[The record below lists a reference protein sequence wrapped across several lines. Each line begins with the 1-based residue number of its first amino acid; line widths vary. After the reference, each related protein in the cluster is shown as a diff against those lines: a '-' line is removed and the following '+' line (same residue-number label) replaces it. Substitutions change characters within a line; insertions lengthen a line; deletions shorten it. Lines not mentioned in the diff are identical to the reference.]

1 MRRRLVAA
9 GPRLLALHAFTSL
22 PAAAQ
27 DSEVVVRGAA
37 SRAPSEQVLPAQLAR
52 EGAGTQGDPI
62 KGIQG
67 LPGLGRGG
75 PGGAE
80 IVAWGSDPNESRIEV
95 DGVEIP
101 WLYHGSGVRSVI
113 LSGVV
118 ESLAMTPGAFGVE
131 HGRALGGLVLIQTRP
146 ADTLAGRYRVSAD
159 LLDASAQASVPVAD
173 HTGAMQVAA
182 RYGYVDRWLP
192 PLIAPALR
200 GLYRIPRYWD
210 ARAEGLLRLGH
221 GTSARLIALTSA
233 DGTSSELSAADPALA
248 RHGSLERSF
257 GRLYLVYRQQES
269 NSEQLEL
276 TPFVGWDET
285 REQLAQGTQASGLSV
300 RALRYGLRARHRS
313 ALGPAL
319 SLVLGLDAAGS
330 WASVERS
337 GSLSVPRREGD
348 PYPFGTPPG
357 PDAAR
362 DDFAAR
368 VLGVATFAELPIRA
382 ASWWIVPALR
392 FEPLLIEASRA
403 RPPLGRLPDA
413 ATSRLS
419 GLIEPRLRVEQ
430 RLSPAVRWF
439 AAAGLYH
446 QPPALADLGAR
457 FGNPTLS
464 PASATHL
471 SAGESVTLPPGTRVE
486 VTLFGKWLSGLTA
499 RAAAAQPPV
508 ARALAAT
515 GEGRAYGTQLFLR
528 QPERGGFSGWLSATL
543 SRSQR
548 RDADGAW
555 RLSDYDSPLVL
566 GATALQ
572 RLGPWRL
579 GARAR
584 FASGLPRT
592 PVVGAY
598 YDLGAQTRQPLLGA
612 TNAMRLS
619 DFFQLDLRVD
629 RSFALGNDTNLELYV
644 DALNVTFRYNQE
656 ELAYSS
662 DFTQIG
668 SVQGLPT
675 LAIIGVT
682 LER

>member
-1 MRRRLVAA
+1 MRRRHTIAA
-9 GPRLLALHAFTSL
+9 YSSLAFQAFTSL
-22 PAAAQ
+22 KAAAQ
-27 DSEVVVRGAA
+27 DSEIVVRGAA
-37 SRAPSEQVLPAQLAR
+37 SQAPSEQVLPASLAR
-52 EGAGTQGDPI
+52 EGAGTQSDPI
-62 KGIQG
+62 KAIQS

-75 PGGAE
+75 PGGADV
-80 IVAWGSDPNESRIEV
+80 IAWGSAPSESRIEI

-113 LSGVV
+113 PSGLVNSV
-118 ESLAMTPGAFGVE
+118 AVAPGAFGAE
-131 HGRALGGLVLIQTRP
+131 HGRALGGLVLVQTRP
-146 ADTLAGRYRVSAD
+146 ADTSTARYRVGAD
-159 LLDASAQASVPVAD
+159 MLDAGAQASMPIAD
-173 HTGAMQVAA
+173 HAGAVQVAA

-192 PLIAPALR
+192 PLIDPSLR
-200 GLYRIPRYWD
+200 GLYRMPRYWD
-210 ARAEGLLRLGH
+210 VQAEGVLRLGN
-221 GTSARLIALTSA
+221 GASARLVALTSA
-233 DGTSSELSAADPALA
+233 DATSTELSHSDPALA
-248 RHGSLERSF
+248 QRASLERSF
-257 GRLYLVYRQQES
+257 GRLYLVYRSHES
-269 NSEQLEL
+269 SGEQLEL
-276 TPFVGWDET
+276 TPFLGWDT
-285 REQLAQGTQASGLSV
+285 AREQLAQGAQTSGLSV
-300 RALRYGLRARHRS
+300 RSLRYGLRARHRA
-313 ALGPAL
+313 ALNTTV
-319 SLVLGLDAAGS
+319 SLVLGLDASGTS
-330 WASVERS
+330 GQIERS
-337 GSLSVPRREGD
+337 GSLSVPRRDGD

-362 DDFAAR
+362 DDFEAR
-368 VLGVATFAELPIRA
+368 VLGVAAFAELPIRA

-392 FEPLLIEASRA
+392 FEPVLMETSRA
-403 RPPLGRLPDA
+403 RPPIGRLPDA
-413 ATSRLS
+413 GTSQLS
-419 GLIEPRLRVEQ
+419 GLVEPRLRIEQ

-464 PASATHL
+464 PASATHV

-486 VTLFGKWLSGLTA
+486 VTLFGKWLSGLTT
-499 RAAAAQPPV
+499 RTAAAQPPI
-508 ARALAAT
+508 AQALSAT

-548 RDADGAW
+548 RDADGSW
-555 RLSDYDSPLVL
+555 RLSDYDSPLVI

-572 RLGPWRL
+572 RLGQWRV

-598 YDLGAQTRQPLLGA
+598 YDLGSQTHQPLLGA
-612 TNAMRLS
+612 TNSMRLN

-629 RSFALGNDTNLELYV
+629 RTFALGSETNLELYL
-644 DALNVTFRYNQE
+644 DALNVTFRHNQE

-662 DFTQIG
+662 DFTQMG

-682 LER
+682 LQR